1 MISHLLTLAAAL
13 LLLTTGGDAQ
23 AGRIS
28 RDEGLSITAKSRDGS
43 HRRQG
48 AERRRVR
55 REDRSEKHHY
65 VLSPRDGKR
74 DKRPNG
80 AVPEPAAGVLFPLGA
95 LLVSRSLR
103 RRK

>member
-1 MISHLLTLAAAL
+1 MLSHLLTLAVAL
-13 LLLTTGGDAQ
+13 LLLTTGDDAQ

-28 RDEGLSITAKSRDGS
+28 RDEGLSITAKSTGGS
-43 HRRQG
+43 HRRQR

-55 REDRSEKHHY
+55 REDRREARHY
-65 VLSPRDGKR
+65 VPSPRDGER
-74 DKRPNG
+74 DERPNA